1 MAALTAA
8 FPTQHL
14 YTHESPQH
22 TNSQKSRKSE
32 ELETDPLSQLVYG
45 NAGSLLPP
53 WHGDA
58 DREQSQW
65 HTGGLHACPSTR
77 LAHRKCW
84 SAPRSGEDSSVFSV
98 SAMAIATM
106 FPKVSGTALST
117 CCVVR
122 ALAKP

>member
-14 YTHESPQH
+14 CTRESPQH

-32 ELETDPLSQLVYG
+32 ELEIDPLSQLVYG

-84 SAPRSGEDSSVFSV
+84 VSSSVRGRQLCLLSV
-98 SAMAIATM
+98 CHGNCYDVPQSIWNSI
-106 FPKVSGTALST
+106 VYLLCG
-117 CCVVR
+117 
-122 ALAKP
+122 